1 MSYLA
6 KAIRNLRP
14 GAEFSFSDD
23 DYSTVNWDVLE
34 GKAPTQKEIDDE
46 IVKIQNKE
54 SEDKENQAAT
64 KQAILDKL
72 GLTTDEVAAL
82 LS

>member
-23 DYSTVNWDVLE
+23 DYSTINWDVLE
-34 GKAPTQKEIDDE
+34 GKAPTQKEIDAE
-46 IVKIQNKE
+46 IAKIETNEATAAENKAI
-54 SEDKENQAAT
+54 SKA
-64 KQAILDKL
+64 AILERL
-72 GLTTDEVAAL
+72 GITAEEAQL
-82 LS
+82 LLA

>member
-14 GAEFSFSDD
+14 TAEFSFTDE
-23 DYSTVNWDVLE
+23 DYSSIKWDVLE
-34 GKAPTQKEIDDE
+34 GKAPSQKEIDDE

-54 SEDKENQAAT
+54 SQDKENQAAT

-72 GLTTDEVAAL
+72 GLTIEEVAAL